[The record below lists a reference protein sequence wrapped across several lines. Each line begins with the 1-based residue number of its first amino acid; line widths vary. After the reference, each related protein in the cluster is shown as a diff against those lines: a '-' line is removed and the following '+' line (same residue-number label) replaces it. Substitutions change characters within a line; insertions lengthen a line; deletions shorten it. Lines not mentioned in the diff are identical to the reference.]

1 MEKIQLGKYKVAEKW
16 EDVTLLQ
23 WQNYV
28 RNASSKEDNSVDII
42 STLETFSDIP
52 RSVINQIPTDLFESV
67 IGRLKWITEQPD
79 QTPSQSVEI
88 NGETYMINVMEKLK
102 VKEYLDLNTVI
113 ENDKFNYSMIF
124 AILCRKQGEEYDE
137 EFIADKLPDRLEMFE
152 HMNCVDGMKLIAFFL
167 TCWVELETRFRNS
180 LVVQAIKEDAQ
191 KLVESIRTSLKP
203 MDYIIPSRVRQIL
216 TLRKLEKSIKNI

>member
-1 MEKIQLGKYKVAEKW
+1 MEKINLGQYKVAESW

-28 RNASSKEDNSVDII
+28 RRASESEDNSVDII

-52 RSVINQIPTDLFESV
+52 KSVINQIPTDLFESV
-67 IGRLKWITEQPD
+67 VERLKWIKDTPD
-79 QTPSQSVEI
+79 QTPSQIVEI
-88 NGETYMINVMEKLK
+88 NGETYTINVMEKLK

-152 HMNCVDGMKLIAFFL
+152 QMNCVDGMKLIAFFL
-167 TCWVELETRFRNS
+167 TCWVELETRSRNS
-180 LVVQAIKEDAQ
+180 LVVQSIKEDAQ
-191 KLVESIRTSLKP
+191 KLVKSIRSSLKP
-203 MDYIIPSRVRQIL
+203 MDYITPSRVRQIL

>member
-1 MEKIQLGKYKVAEKW
+1 MEKINLGQYHVAEKW

-52 RSVINQIPTDLFESV
+52 RSVINQMPTDLFESV
-67 IGRLKWITEQPD
+67 VERLKWVTEQPD
-79 QTPSQSVEI
+79 QTPSASVEI
-88 NGETYMINVMEKLK
+88 SGETYTINVMEKLK

-152 HMNCVDGMKLIAFFL
+152 QLNCVDGMKLIAFFL
-167 TCWVELETRFRNS
+167 TCYIELETRSQNS
-180 LVVQAIKEDAQ
+180 LVVQAIKADAIE
-191 KLVESIRTSLKP
+191 LVESIKRSLKP
-203 MDYIIPSRVRQIL
+203 MGFTTLSHLREIFK
-216 TLRKLEKSIKNI
+216 LRKLEKFLNKI

>member
-1 MEKIQLGKYKVAEKW
+1 MEKIQLGKYHVAESW
-16 EDVTLLQ
+16 DDVTLLQ

-52 RSVINQIPTDLFESV
+52 RSVINQMPTDLFESV
-67 IGRLKWITEQPD
+67 IGRLKWIKETPD

-102 VKEYLDLNTVI
+102 VKEYLDINTVI

-152 HMNCVDGMKLIAFFL
+152 QMNCVDGMKLIAFFL
-167 TCWVELETRFRNS
+167 TCWVELETRSRNS
-180 LVVQAIKEDAQ
+180 LVVQAIKEEAQ
-191 KLVESIRTSLKP
+191 KLVKSIRSSLKP
-203 MDYIIPSRVRQIL
+203 MDYITPSRVRQIL
-216 TLRKLEKSIKNI
+216 TLRKLEKSLKNI

>member
-1 MEKIQLGKYKVAEKW
+1 MEKINLGQYHVAEKW

-52 RSVINQIPTDLFESV
+52 RNIINQMPTDLFESV
-67 IGRLKWITEQPD
+67 IERLKWIKDTPD

-88 NGETYMINVMEKLK
+88 NGEKYIINVMEKLK
-102 VKEYLDLNTVI
+102 VKEYLDINTVI

-137 EFIADKLPDRLEMFE
+137 EFIADKLPYRLEMFE
-152 HMNCVDGMKLIAFFL
+152 QMNCVDGMKLIAFFL
-167 TCWVELETRFRNS
+167 TCWVELETRSRNS
-180 LVVQAIKEDAQ
+180 LVVQALKADAIE
-191 KLVESIRTSLKP
+191 LVKSIRNLLKP
-203 MDYIIPSRVRQIL
+203 GVFFTVLHLPQIIK
-216 TLRKLEKSIKNI
+216 LRKLERYLEKI

>member
-1 MEKIQLGKYKVAEKW
+1 M
-16 EDVTLLQ
+16 
-23 WQNYV
+23 
-28 RNASSKEDNSVDII
+28 
-42 STLETFSDIP
+42 
-52 RSVINQIPTDLFESV
+52 PTDLFESV

-152 HMNCVDGMKLIAFFL
+152 QMNCVDGMKLIAFFL
-167 TCWVELETRFRNS
+167 TCWVELETRSRNS
-180 LVVQAIKEDAQ
+180 LVVQTLKADAIELARNIRNLQ
-191 KLVESIRTSLKP
+191 KPGVFFTVLHLP
-203 MDYIIPSRVRQIL
+203 QIIK
-216 TLRKLEKSIKNI
+216 LRKLEKSLMKI

>member
-1 MEKIQLGKYKVAEKW
+1 MDKINLGQYHVAESW
-16 EDVTLLQ
+16 EDVKLLQ

-52 RSVINQIPTDLFESV
+52 RSIINKMPTDLFESV
-67 IGRLKWITEQPD
+67 IGRLKWITETPD
-79 QTPSQSVEI
+79 QTPTQSVEI
-88 NGETYMINVMEKLK
+88 SGETYTINVMEKLK

-152 HMNCVDGMKLIAFFL
+152 QMNCVDGMKLIAFFL
-167 TCWVELETRFRNS
+167 TCWVELETRSRNS
-180 LVVQAIKEDAQ
+180 LVVQTLKADAIELARNIRNLQ
-191 KLVESIRTSLKP
+191 KPGVFFTVLHLP
-203 MDYIIPSRVRQIL
+203 QIIK
-216 TLRKLEKSIKNI
+216 LRKLERYLEKI

>member
-1 MEKIQLGKYKVAEKW
+1 MEKINLGQYHVAESW

-52 RSVINQIPTDLFESV
+52 RNVINQMPTDLFESV

-113 ENDKFNYSMIF
+113 ENDKFNYAMIF
-124 AILCRKQGEEYDE
+124 SILCRKQGEEYDE
-137 EFIADKLPDRLEMFE
+137 EFIADKLPERLEMFE
-152 HMNCVDGMKLIAFFL
+152 QMNCVDGMKLIAFFL
-167 TCWVELETRFRNS
+167 TCWVELETRSRNS

-191 KLVESIRTSLKP
+191 KLVKSIRSSLKP
-203 MDYIIPSRVRQIL
+203 GIFITLLHLPQIIK
-216 TLRKLEKSIKNI
+216 LRKLERYLEKI

>member
-52 RSVINQIPTDLFESV
+52 RSVINQMPTDLFESV

-79 QTPSQSVEI
+79 QTPTQSVEI
-88 NGETYMINVMEKLK
+88 SGETYTINVMEKLK

-152 HMNCVDGMKLIAFFL
+152 QMNCVDGMKLIAFFL
-167 TCWVELETRFRNS
+167 TCYIELETRSRNS

-191 KLVESIRTSLKP
+191 KLVKSIRSSLKP
-203 MDYIIPSRVRQIL
+203 MDYITPSRVRQIL

>member
-1 MEKIQLGKYKVAEKW
+1 MEKINLGQYHVAESW
-16 EDVTLLQ
+16 DDVTLLQ

-42 STLETFSDIP
+42 NTLETFSDIP
-52 RSVINQIPTDLFESV
+52 RSVINQMPTDLFESV
-67 IGRLKWITEQPD
+67 IGRLKWITETPD

-88 NGETYMINVMEKLK
+88 SGETYTINVMEKLK

-152 HMNCVDGMKLIAFFL
+152 QMNCVDGMKLISFFL
-167 TCWVELETRFRNS
+167 TCWTAYETRTKNS
-180 LVVQAIKEDAQ
+180 LVVKAIKEDAIR
-191 KLVESIRTSLKP
+191 LVESIKNSRKP
-203 MDYIIPSRVRQIL
+203 GDYIIPSRVRQIM
-216 TLRKLEKSIKNI
+216 TLRRLEKSLEKI

>member
-52 RSVINQIPTDLFESV
+52 RSIINQMPTDLFESV
-67 IGRLKWITEQPD
+67 IERLKWITEQPD

-113 ENDKFNYSMIF
+113 ENDRFNYSMIF

-152 HMNCVDGMKLIAFFL
+152 QMNCVDGMKLIAFFL
-167 TCWVELETRFRNS
+167 TCWVELETRSRNS

-191 KLVESIRTSLKP
+191 KLVKSIRSSLKP
-203 MDYIIPSRVRQIL
+203 MDYITPSRVRQIL

>member
-42 STLETFSDIP
+42 RTLETFSDIP
-52 RSVINQIPTDLFESV
+52 RSVINQMPTDLFESV

-79 QTPSQSVEI
+79 QTPTQSVEI
-88 NGETYMINVMEKLK
+88 SGETYTINVMEKLK

-152 HMNCVDGMKLIAFFL
+152 NMNCVDGMKLIAFFL
-167 TCWVELETRFRNS
+167 TCWVELETRSQNS

-191 KLVESIRTSLKP
+191 KLAKSIRSSLKP
-203 MDYIIPSRVRQIL
+203 MDYITPSRVRQIL

>member
-1 MEKIQLGKYKVAEKW
+1 MEKINLGQYHVAESW

-52 RSVINQIPTDLFESV
+52 RSIINQMPTDLFESV

-152 HMNCVDGMKLIAFFL
+152 QMNCVDGMKLIAFFL
-167 TCWVELETRFRNS
+167 TCWVELETRSRNS
-180 LVVQAIKEDAQ
+180 LVVQTIKEDAQ
-191 KLVESIRTSLKP
+191 KLVKSIRSSLKP

>member
-1 MEKIQLGKYKVAEKW
+1 MEKINLGEYHVAEKW

-28 RNASSKEDNSVDII
+28 RKSSESEDNSVDII
-42 STLETFSDIP
+42 GTLEAFSDIP
-52 RSVINQIPTDLFESV
+52 RSVINQMPTDLFESV

-88 NGETYMINVMEKLK
+88 SGETYTINVMEKLK

-152 HMNCVDGMKLIAFFL
+152 QMNCVDGMNLIAFFL
-167 TCWVELETRFRNS
+167 TCFLELETRSRNS

-191 KLVESIRTSLKP
+191 KLVKSIRSSLKP
-203 MDYIIPSRVRQIL
+203 MDYITPSRVRQIL

>member
-1 MEKIQLGKYKVAEKW
+1 MEKIQLGNYKVAEKW

-23 WQNYV
+23 WQDYV
-28 RNASSKEDNSVDII
+28 RKASDKEDNSVDII

-52 RSVINQIPTDLFESV
+52 RSVINQMPTDLFESV
-67 IGRLKWITEQPD
+67 VERLKWVTEQPD
-79 QTPSQSVEI
+79 QTPSASVEI
-88 NGETYMINVMEKLK
+88 NGETYTINVMEKLK

-152 HMNCVDGMKLIAFFL
+152 QLNCVDGMKLIAFFL
-167 TCWVELETRFRNS
+167 TCYIELETRTKNS
-180 LVVQAIKEDAQ
+180 LVVQAIKSDATE
-191 KLVESIRTSLKP
+191 LVKSIKRSLKP
-203 MDYIIPSRVRQIL
+203 MDYIIPSH
-216 TLRKLEKSIKNI
+216 LREIIKLLKLERYINKI

>member
-1 MEKIQLGKYKVAEKW
+1 MDKINLGQYHVAEKW

-52 RSVINQIPTDLFESV
+52 RSIINQIPTDLFEKV
-67 IGRLKWITEQPD
+67 IERLKWIKDTPD
-79 QTPSQSVEI
+79 QTPTQSVEI
-88 NGETYMINVMEKLK
+88 SGETYTINVMEKLK

-137 EFIADKLPDRLEMFE
+137 EFIADKLPERLEMFE
-152 HMNCVDGMKLIAFFL
+152 QMNCVDGMKLIAFFL
-167 TCWVELETRFRNS
+167 TCWVELETRSRNC

-191 KLVESIRTSLKP
+191 KLVESIKNSLKP
-203 MDYIIPSRVRQIL
+203 MDYITPYRVRQIL

>member
-1 MEKIQLGKYKVAEKW
+1 MEKINLGQYHVAEKW

-42 STLETFSDIP
+42 TTLESFSDIP
-52 RSVINQIPTDLFESV
+52 RNIINQMPTDLFESV

-124 AILCRKQGEEYDE
+124 AILCRKQGEEYDD

-152 HMNCVDGMKLIAFFL
+152 QMNCVDGMKLIAFFL
-167 TCWVELETRFRNS
+167 TCWVELETRSRNS
-180 LVVQAIKEDAQ
+180 LVINSIKADAIELAKNIRNLQ
-191 KLVESIRTSLKP
+191 KPGVFFTVLHLP
-203 MDYIIPSRVRQIL
+203 QIIK
-216 TLRKLEKSIKNI
+216 LRKLERYLEKI

>member
-52 RSVINQIPTDLFESV
+52 RNIINQMPTDLFESV
-67 IGRLKWITEQPD
+67 IGRLKWITETPD
-79 QTPSQSVEI
+79 QTPTQSVEI
-88 NGETYMINVMEKLK
+88 SGETYTINVMEKLK

-152 HMNCVDGMKLIAFFL
+152 NMNCVDGMKLIAFFL
-167 TCWVELETRFRNS
+167 TCWVELETRSRNC
-180 LVVQAIKEDAQ
+180 LVAQTIKEDAIE
-191 KLVESIRTSLKP
+191 LARSIRTSLKP
-203 MDYIIPSRVRQIL
+203 GVCTTVLHLPQIIK
-216 TLRKLEKSIKNI
+216 LRKLEKSLKKI

>member
-1 MEKIQLGKYKVAEKW
+1 MEKINLGQYHVSESW
-16 EDVTLLQ
+16 DDVTLLQ

-28 RNASSKEDNSVDII
+28 RQASESKDNSVDII
-42 STLETFSDIP
+42 GTLEAFSDIP
-52 RSVINQIPTDLFESV
+52 RNIINQMPTDLFESV
-67 IGRLKWITEQPD
+67 IERLKWITEQPD
-79 QTPSQSVEI
+79 QTPTQSVVI
-88 NGETYMINVMEKLK
+88 NGEKYFINMMEKLK

-152 HMNCVDGMKLIAFFL
+152 QMNCVDGMKLIAFFL
-167 TCWVELETRFRNS
+167 TCWVELETRSRNS

-191 KLVESIRTSLKP
+191 KLVKSIRSSLKP
-203 MDYIIPSRVRQIL
+203 MDYITPSRVRQIL

>member
-52 RSVINQIPTDLFESV
+52 RSVINQMPTDLFESV

-79 QTPSQSVEI
+79 QTPTQSVEI
-88 NGETYMINVMEKLK
+88 SGETYTINIMEKLN
-102 VKEYLDLNTVI
+102 VKEYLDLSTVI

-124 AILCRKQGEEYDE
+124 AILCRKQGENYDD
-137 EFIADKLPDRLEMFE
+137 EFIADKLPERIEMFE
-152 HMNCVDGMKLIAFFL
+152 NLDCVRAMKLIGFFL
-167 TCWVELETRFRNS
+167 TCWTAYETRSQNS
-180 LVVQAIKEDAQ
+180 LVVKAIKEDAIR
-191 KLVESIRTSLKP
+191 LVESIKN
-203 MDYIIPSRVRQIL
+203 SRKLGVFSTVLHLRQIIK
-216 TLRKLEKSIKNI
+216 LRKLERYIKKI

>member
-1 MEKIQLGKYKVAEKW
+1 MEKINLGEYHVAEKW

-52 RSVINQIPTDLFESV
+52 RSVINQMPTDLFESV

-79 QTPSQSVEI
+79 QTPTQSVEI
-88 NGETYMINVMEKLK
+88 SGETYTINVMEKLK

-152 HMNCVDGMKLIAFFL
+152 QMNCVDGMKLIAFFL
-167 TCWVELETRFRNS
+167 TCWVELETRSRNS

-191 KLVESIRTSLKP
+191 KLVKSIRSSLKP
-203 MDYIIPSRVRQIL
+203 MDYITPSRVRQIL

>member
-1 MEKIQLGKYKVAEKW
+1 MEKINLGQYYVAEKW

-52 RSVINQIPTDLFESV
+52 RNIINQMPTDLFESV

-88 NGETYMINVMEKLK
+88 SGETYTINVMEKLK

-113 ENDKFNYSMIF
+113 ENDKFNYAMIF

-167 TCWVELETRFRNS
+167 TCFIELETRSRNS

-191 KLVESIRTSLKP
+191 KLVKSIRSSLKP
-203 MDYIIPSRVRQIL
+203 MDCITPSRVRQIL
-216 TLRKLEKSIKNI
+216 TLRKLEKSLKNI

>member
-1 MEKIQLGKYKVAEKW
+1 MEKINLGEYHVSESW

-23 WQNYV
+23 WQNYL
-28 RNASSKEDNSVDII
+28 RNASSNEDNALDII
-42 STLETFSDIP
+42 STLECFSDIP
-52 RSVINQIPTDLFESV
+52 RSVINQMPTDLFESV

-88 NGETYMINVMEKLK
+88 SGETYTINVMEKLK

-152 HMNCVDGMKLIAFFL
+152 NMNCVDGMKLIAFFL
-167 TCWVELETRFRNS
+167 TCWVVYETHSRNS
-180 LVVQAIKEDAQ
+180 LVIQTLKADAIELAK
-191 KLVESIRTSLKP
+191 SIRTSLRP
-203 MDYIIPSRVRQIL
+203 MDYITPSHLRAIL
-216 TLRKLEKSIKNI
+216 TLRKLEKSLKKI

>member
-28 RNASSKEDNSVDII
+28 RNASNKEDNSVDII

-52 RSVINQIPTDLFESV
+52 RSVINQMPTDLFESV

-88 NGETYMINVMEKLK
+88 SGETYTINVMEKLK

-152 HMNCVDGMKLIAFFL
+152 QMNCVDGMKLIAFFL
-167 TCWVELETRFRNS
+167 TCWVELETRSRNS
-180 LVVQAIKEDAQ
+180 LVVRAIKEDAQ
-191 KLVESIRTSLKP
+191 KLVKSIMSSLKP
-203 MDYIIPSRVRQIL
+203 MDYITPSRVRQIL

>member
-28 RNASSKEDNSVDII
+28 RNASNKEDNSVDII

-52 RSVINQIPTDLFESV
+52 RSVINQMPTDLFESV

-88 NGETYMINVMEKLK
+88 SGETYMINVMEKLK

-152 HMNCVDGMKLIAFFL
+152 QMNCVDGMKLIAFFL
-167 TCWVELETRFRNS
+167 TCFIELETRSRNS

-191 KLVESIRTSLKP
+191 KLVKSIRSSLKP
-203 MDYIIPSRVRQIL
+203 MDFITPSRVRQIL

>member
-52 RSVINQIPTDLFESV
+52 RSVINQMPTDLFESV
-67 IGRLKWITEQPD
+67 IVRLKWITEQPD
-79 QTPSQSVEI
+79 QTPTQSVEI
-88 NGETYMINVMEKLK
+88 SGETYTINVMEKLK
-102 VKEYLDLNTVI
+102 VKEYLDVNTVI
-113 ENDKFNYSMIF
+113 ENDKFNYAMIF

-137 EFIADKLPDRLEMFE
+137 EFIADKLPDRLDMYEN
-152 HMNCVDGMKLIAFFL
+152 MNCVDGMKLIAFFL
-167 TCWVELETRFRNS
+167 TCFIELETRSRNS

-191 KLVESIRTSLKP
+191 KLVKSIRSSLKP
-203 MDYIIPSRVRQIL
+203 MDYITPSRVRQIL

>member
-52 RSVINQIPTDLFESV
+52 RSVINQMPTDLFEKV
-67 IGRLKWITEQPD
+67 IGCLKWIKEQPD
-79 QTPSQSVEI
+79 QTPTQSVVI
-88 NGETYMINVMEKLK
+88 NCETYSINVMEKLK
-102 VKEYLDLNTVI
+102 VKEYLDLSTVI
-113 ENDKFNYSMIF
+113 ENDKFNYAMIF

-137 EFIADKLPDRLEMFE
+137 EFIADKLPERLEMFE
-152 HMNCVDGMKLIAFFL
+152 QMNCVDGMKLIAFFL
-167 TCWVELETRFRNS
+167 TCYIVSETHSKNC
-180 LVVQAIKEDAQ
+180 LVAQAIKSDAQ
-191 KLVESIRTSLKP
+191 KLVKSIRSSLKP
-203 MDYIIPSRVRQIL
+203 MDYIIPSHLAQIIK
-216 TLRKLEKSIKNI
+216 LRKLEKSIKKI

>member
-1 MEKIQLGKYKVAEKW
+1 MEKINLGQYHVAESW
-16 EDVTLLQ
+16 EDVKLLQ

-52 RSVINQIPTDLFESV
+52 RSVINQMPTDLFESV

-88 NGETYMINVMEKLK
+88 SGETYTINVMEKLK

-152 HMNCVDGMKLIAFFL
+152 QMNCVDGMKLISFFL
-167 TCWVELETRFRNS
+167 TCWVELETRSRNS
-180 LVVQAIKEDAQ
+180 LVINSIKADAIELARN
-191 KLVESIRTSLKP
+191 IRTSLKP
-203 MDYIIPSRVRQIL
+203 GIFTTVLHLPQIIK
-216 TLRKLEKSIKNI
+216 LRKLEKSLEKI